1 MPNTVIITRQ
11 LRPLVRAAVVGHP
24 HWHAWRAGHPAPD
37 GTLWN
42 VSNIPTAAL
51 RRAAQDMG
59 IDIEALARVH
69 GLTPAYFEDEPGSTA
84 APADTTALSVDIVAC
99 DILADMADAP
109 STADTLPE
117 HNTMPTA
124 LTLDATMTTATAM
137 PAKLEG
143 AAPSDLIN
151 AALAPVSDYVSSK
164 VLAALT
170 DAVRPLAEAAAQ
182 GPRVE
187 TREVIKEVIKTVA
200 VRAPGGDTADA
211 GTVGR
216 LCQITGRDTAVKA
229 LGLRLGETAAWRA
242 PLLED
247 VSLWDGT
254 SDDGV
259 PAVDPF
265 HVWDAEAAA
274 YMAIAS
280 RHADAGHRLR
290 NMSRVL
296 FFGPAGVGKTSTAIQ
311 YAARTGRPF
320 FRIAFDRTT
329 EGAELTGQRM
339 PKAGGGTEYREGA
352 LVSAMQV
359 PGAVILLDEPSFLR
373 PGVAAVLQTILD
385 TGCVYLK
392 EDGNRRVDLAPG
404 VIIVAA
410 DNTNLTGDETG
421 RYADTMVQNIALQDR
436 FAFIVQ
442 MDYLPPSRE
451 ASLLANIV
459 GVPLTAAENMVGFAG
474 ATRKGAATGQ
484 VTSGCSLRRLVAWA
498 LACREGVPSSAA
510 FKASIMNG
518 ADAADRETIRGLEK
532 NLADHGMIDRTLRP
546 AAPDTVSGTGVAP
559 GATLTPEGAQAA
571 SVFASSPVAS

>member
-11 LRPLVRAAVVGHP
+11 LRPLVRAAVVSHP
-24 HWHAWRAGHPAPD
+24 HWHAWRATNPAPD

-42 VSNIPTAAL
+42 VSSIPTAAL
-51 RRAAQDMG
+51 RRAAQAMG
-59 IDIEALARVH
+59 IDIEALARAN
-69 GLTPAYFEDEPGSTA
+69 GLTPAYFDDGTVSGPATATYAAA
-84 APADTTALSVDIVAC
+84 APH
-99 DILADMADAP
+99 
-109 STADTLPE
+109 LPE
-117 HNTMPTA
+117 AARVAIADHASDTFDTDPDTH
-124 LTLDATMTTATAM
+124 TQEPATMTTATATATAM
-137 PAKLEG
+137 PTKLEG

-211 GTVGR
+211 GTGGR

-229 LGLRLGETAAWRA
+229 LGLKLGETGAWRA

-247 VSLWDGT
+247 VSLWDGA

-385 TGCVYLK
+385 NGCCYLK

-442 MDYLPPSRE
+442 MDYLPPNRE
-451 ASLLANIV
+451 ADLLVNITGIPV
-459 GVPLTAAENMVGFAG
+459 DAARVMVGFAG

-484 VTSGCSLRRLVAWA
+484 VTSGCSLRRLVAWS
-498 LACREGVPSSAA
+498 LACREGVPSAAA

-518 ADAADRETIRGLEK
+518 ADAADRETLRGLEK

-546 AAPDTVSGTGVAP
+546 AAPDTMSGTGATP
-559 GATLTPEGAQAA
+559 GSTLTSEGAQAA